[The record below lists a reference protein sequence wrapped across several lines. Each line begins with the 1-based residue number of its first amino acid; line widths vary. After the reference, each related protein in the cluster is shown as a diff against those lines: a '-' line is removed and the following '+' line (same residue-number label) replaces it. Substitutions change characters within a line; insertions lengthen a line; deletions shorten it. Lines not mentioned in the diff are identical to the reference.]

1 MTHEGVADD
10 MKEWCNT
17 DIIWICS
24 LVWTKSNA
32 RRGGYLCRWSS
43 TTE

>member
-1 MTHEGVADD
+1 V
-10 MKEWCNT
+10 
-17 DIIWICS
+17 
-24 LVWTKSNA
+24 